1 MLRLHKF
8 LIPALLVGLL
18 IIGFSKP
25 VTGQV
30 GPPNLMVDPT
40 SISTRV
46 STEFSIDIW
55 ITDIPEN
62 NRMERAYIRVTWL
75 RADMERVGEETNQ
88 PGTWAVS
95 GLMAPPSIP
104 LPPEDW
110 ISFEFTPNNG
120 IVITEDRRWAT
131 ITFHCL
137 AEGTTTILVE
147 GEADMATGA
156 AGPQTFVLDPIEVT
170 VYQSDTVGGI
180 SIPVN
185 KLAILTP
192 YIALAGLIAVVST
205 VYMIKKR
212 KD

>member
-1 MLRLHKF
+1 MFRLYKF

-25 VTGQV
+25 VEGQV

-40 SISTRV
+40 SINTRV

-75 RADMERVGEETNQ
+75 RADMERVDQETNQ
-88 PGTWAVS
+88 PDSWAVS
-95 GLMAPPSIP
+95 GLMAPDSIP

-137 AEGTTTILVE
+137 VPGITTILVE
-147 GEADMATGA
+147 GEANMTTGSA
-156 AGPQTFVLDPIEVT
+156 APQTFVLDPIEVI
-170 VYQSDTVGGI
+170 VYQVLPVGGI
-180 SIPVN
+180 STPIN
-185 KLAILTP
+185 KLEILTP
-192 YIALAGLIAVVST
+192 YIALAGLIAVIST
-205 VYMIKKR
+205 VYIIRRR